1 MSSLHGRST
10 TKEQVDI
17 KKGRKTAVRSVS
29 PPLPGEQLSNFH
41 AAQTRQV
48 LGTIESP
55 NLEMTEQNVVAPTMR
70 EDADTEQVCI
80 QCYILDC
87 AQFGIECEIEE
98 VSCVRTLGFEY

>member
-17 KKGRKTAVRSVS
+17 KKGRKTADRSV
-29 PPLPGEQLSNFH
+29 LPGEQLSNFH

-70 EDADTEQVCI
+70 EDPDTEQVCI
-80 QCYILDC
+80 
-87 AQFGIECEIEE
+87 
-98 VSCVRTLGFEY
+98 